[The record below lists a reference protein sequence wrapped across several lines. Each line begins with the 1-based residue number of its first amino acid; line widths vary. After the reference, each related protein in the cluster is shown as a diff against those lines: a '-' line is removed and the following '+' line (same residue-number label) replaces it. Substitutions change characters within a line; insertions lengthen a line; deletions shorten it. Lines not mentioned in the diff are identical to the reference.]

1 VAKVIIEYEAQAAS
15 LKAVTDTIINANK
28 AIGDSAEA
36 AAKEGADAYKAM
48 GKSMASAFSSQEV
61 SKALNSNIANINKN
75 RDALNKLTAE
85 SIKFSKAA
93 ISYGKVVKESAA
105 ETLKAKEALAKYQ
118 KTLSDTGK
126 GTDGTEKKTQSLK
139 SRLRELKEQL
149 QQLESAGQ
157 DGTEAFQKLA
167 IEAGKLQDQ
176 ISDTQERIRVLASD
190 TFKFDAALG
199 AVKGLAAGFAVA
211 QGAAALFGREN
222 EDLQKTIAKTQGA
235 LALLT
240 GLQEIANIVTG
251 QGEAKLAVLNILQK
265 VNAASVRQSA
275 VSYNI
280 LGASVKFSAQT
291 LNILK
296 GAIAATGIG
305 LLVVGLGYLFDK
317 LKDTSEA
324 TLKAAEDA
332 KALQDAYDSLASAG
346 ATAQNELANAQVNL
360 LVANGK
366 LSKSAGENIIAF
378 NERGAAIKK
387 VNEDLKKSETE
398 LYDNF
403 NKLQAE
409 RRKDGTLTAL
419 TLIDDEKNLFEQIK
433 SLNLTSQDQI
443 KTIEVQAEVDSKNR
457 AKENANTIANERL
470 KIAQQGVLKTTA
482 IEGDSLKNKIALLK
496 SNAAIEKQEA
506 KASITNE
513 ELKLATIARIN
524 AELSRDIQQAKL
536 DESKRLIS
544 IELKRLETLK
554 TQGDTSLA
562 NELALVDKRADVAKK
577 EAEAS
582 IKDKQELQAVIDSI
596 DANAIAEKK
605 TLSNA
610 AIIAEKELSVQ
621 VLELRKAQGEVS
633 LKLTEEI
640 INADAN
646 ARKEALILNA
656 KTDIEAQKKL
666 KNDLALID
674 AETESKIT
682 QARAEEA
689 NKRIDIA
696 NAEAEAAVT
705 LGTSTYEQRVKLI
718 EDEGQKQKN
727 SLDKKLLGEEAYNAA
742 IIKIN
747 ADTTAKLNA
756 EQQARIDKAFEY
768 LDAVANVFGEIN
780 ALSQQLTDNRIQQIT
795 ESSEAEL
802 EAINNSNAL
811 ETEKARNR
819 AALEKRTA
827 RIIAE
832 EKRKQ
837 AVADKA
843 LAVFEI
849 GLSTARGIMAAL
861 AGPPPNPPLA
871 AFIGIAGAIQ
881 LAAAL
886 AKPIPKF
893 EKGGEIGG
901 KRHNEGGTIVEAEQG
916 EYIVNRKQ
924 TSAHRRELNALNQ
937 SSDAFKRLI
946 NDRYVRPAIMN
957 YMLGSKSKEVGVN
970 VNATLNSKTMESEL
984 KGLRKDL
991 RNNSQVFINNT
1002 NDSRYLWHK
1011 N

>member
-1 VAKVIIEYEAQAAS
+1 MAKVIIEYEAQAAS